1 MSNKR
6 AIFNKYVRMYG
17 VGGLDKD
24 VPVLFNITGKY
35 RDEFHAR
42 PMRDLCAMTAA
53 FVIISYFVSFAA
65 AIVAACLFPTMN
77 WFSPSFDNE
86 FEDIG
91 QYKVGVAIPTRE
103 EEARRGSRNF
113 EETGDKQKLL
123 NKLDDTDMVYNEHA
137 IIVQSVGSSSAR
149 CIFGYELAPMAEFG
163 MGVDAHTDDQIRTF
177 LKAHAGALSYDGILV
192 IMNSAGYGIKEDAG
206 IVYSDNKMEYDT
218 IMRNIV
224 PRMVGGAGCN
234 TNAMG
239 FILRVVILHRQLDLN
254 YVLAIVPRGDK
265 TMPQGGS
272 HITDMRI
279 EVSGEL
285 TTKFELVEETITETT
300 ITDADGNTH
309 GSMRV
314 FG

>member
-1 MSNKR
+1 
-6 AIFNKYVRMYG
+6 MYG

-35 RDEFHAR
+35 REYRDEFHAR

-53 FVIISYFVSFAA
+53 FVVISYCVSFQAA
-65 AIVAACLFPTMN
+65 VVVVCLFPTMN
-77 WFSPSFDNE
+77 YFQNGYWFSLSYDNE

-91 QYKVGVAIPTRE
+91 QYKVGVAIPTKE
-103 EEARRGSRNF
+103 EEGRRESRSF
-113 EETGDKQKLL
+113 EDTGDKQKLI
-123 NKLDDTDMVYNEHA
+123 NKLDEADMVYNEHA
-137 IIVQSVGSSSAR
+137 IIVQSVGSSSTQ

-272 HITDMRI
+272 HITDRRI
-279 EVSGEL
+279 EVSGEQ
-285 TTKFELVEETITETT
+285 TTKFELVEETMTETT